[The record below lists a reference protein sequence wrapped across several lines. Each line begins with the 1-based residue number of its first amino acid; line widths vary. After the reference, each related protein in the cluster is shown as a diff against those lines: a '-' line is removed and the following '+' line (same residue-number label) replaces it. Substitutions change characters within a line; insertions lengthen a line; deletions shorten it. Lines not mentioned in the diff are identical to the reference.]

1 MGHSKDDKLKSAN
14 LLFIT
19 CYFKMLLYIF
29 KKLTL
34 VDEEIK
40 EIIHCDANVIDW
52 MDSIFKNQALNKK
65 LLQLTEDILKV
76 FLKDT
81 MIKRKIGD
89 NLPKFLKSSVEN
101 DVEVIAILQDKI
113 KEELEDCSE
122 FNIND
127 IKECLGI

>member
-1 MGHSKDDKLKSAN
+1 
-14 LLFIT
+14 
-19 CYFKMLLYIF
+19 
-29 KKLTL
+29 
-34 VDEEIK
+34 
-40 EIIHCDANVIDW
+40 
-52 MDSIFKNQALNKK
+52 
-65 LLQLTEDILKV
+65 
-76 FLKDT
+76 